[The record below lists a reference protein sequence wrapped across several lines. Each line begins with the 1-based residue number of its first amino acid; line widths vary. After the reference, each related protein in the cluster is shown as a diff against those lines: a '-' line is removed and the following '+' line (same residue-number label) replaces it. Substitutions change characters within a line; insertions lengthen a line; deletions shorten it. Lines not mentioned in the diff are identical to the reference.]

1 MLSWQLFLMLNQ
13 TRDDEHLLSVFSQG
27 FQGGEREI
35 SSPPLQCA
43 LGRCLGR
50 GSGGGELLTLGAVAV
65 SCSDPLLIQLQGFNK
80 NSMKASNS
88 ISQVVEDLL

>member
-1 MLSWQLFLMLNQ
+1 MMNTSCLSSL
-13 TRDDEHLLSVFSQG
+13 RDFKEVRVSPRHPLCSVHG
-27 FQGGEREI
+27 ADAWGRARGGN
-35 SSPPLQCA
+35 SSLWV
-43 LGRCLGR
+43 LW
-50 GSGGGELLTLGAVAV
+50 AV